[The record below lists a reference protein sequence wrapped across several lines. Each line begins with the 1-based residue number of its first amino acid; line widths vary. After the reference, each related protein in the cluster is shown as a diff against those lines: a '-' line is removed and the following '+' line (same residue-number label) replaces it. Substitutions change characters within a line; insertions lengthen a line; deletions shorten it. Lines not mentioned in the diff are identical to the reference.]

1 MGTGPHVV
9 GETAGSP
16 RTVWCGELISPDG
29 RVRSNLCAGRF
40 ARRSRRPFGRF
51 AVLLPLLIASAC
63 QRPDGTEPA
72 ATAESLAATPTPA
85 VGAPTPLDPAPGP
98 HAGLPIVHPGTGAVV
113 RSTPAGRGAPIVAA
127 GDDVTLNFV
136 DTDLHDVM
144 RSVLGDLLGLSYV
157 VDPKLQATI
166 TVQTARPLHRDQ
178 VLPALQGILRAD
190 GFGLVET
197 GSIYRVVPI
206 DDVAHHPAATIVA
219 GQTTAPTPGGVGV
232 EVVPLKYISAASL
245 RQTIDAILPKGV
257 SVQTDSARNLL
268 ILSGTGD
275 DVTPV
280 LDLIKSF
287 DVDWLAAMSFAI
299 YPLETS
305 SPRAVVADLNTVF
318 GAGATGPLAGALRFE
333 PLDRLNAV
341 LVVAPQRKYLDEAR
355 RWVERF
361 DRGDDESTPRLFE
374 YHVQNSRAADLAK
387 VISQVFG
394 SGTASKQSSSQI
406 PPGANAVSLNSGT
419 GGLGTVSTSTTPGNT
434 GGQITLGG
442 TSNGSQSGLPGGSSP
457 TGSSLTG
464 STPVSTSPGTDDG
477 DDQSTLASGLK
488 QALGGETGG
497 AGDQTLPRLKVVA
510 DDKNNILLV
519 YARPR
524 DYRML
529 EQTLQRL
536 DIVPVQVLIE
546 ATIAEVTL
554 NNDLQYGLQW
564 FFTKGAGHFGLT
576 TQGTN
581 FTNTS
586 ADVTGSVPGFNYVLG
601 GTNTKVVL
609 SALSDITHVNV
620 VSSPELLV
628 LDHRTAALQ
637 VGDQVPVINQT
648 SQSTVTSTSDV
659 IQSIQYVNTG
669 VVLQVTPRVNKS
681 GVVTLD
687 IDQSV
692 SDVSKTTTSGIDSP
706 TISQR
711 RIVTSAVVKDGA
723 TIALGGLINSNKTV
737 GSTGIP
743 FLSDLPVVGALFGQK
758 THNDDRTELLVLL
771 TPRIIRDSDEARN
784 VTDELRNRLE
794 AIKPALADIRS

>member
-1 MGTGPHVV
+1 M
-9 GETAGSP
+9 
-16 RTVWCGELISPDG
+16 VWS
-29 RVRSNLCAGRF
+29 
-40 ARRSRRPFGRF
+40 
-51 AVLLPLLIASAC
+51 C
-63 QRPDGTEPA
+63 QRPDIAGETGP
-72 ATAESLAATPTPA
+72 LAAPQSAPSVTASPLPL
-85 VGAPTPLDPAPGP
+85 APTVAPRYRSSV
-98 HAGLPIVHPGTGAVV
+98 AIVHPGSGDVVRTASGTPTGA
-113 RSTPAGRGAPIVAA
+113 TIAP

-136 DTDLHDVM
+136 DTDLHEVM

-166 TVQTARPLHRDQ
+166 TVQTTRPLHRDQ

-197 GSIYRVVPI
+197 GGIYRVVPV
-206 DDVAHHPAATIVA
+206 DDVAHHPASTSIA
-219 GQTTAPTPGGVGV
+219 GQDARPAGGSVGV
-232 EVVPLKYISAASL
+232 QVVPLKYVSAAGL
-245 RQTIDAILPKGV
+245 RETIDAILPKGV

-268 ILSGTGD
+268 ILTGTGD
-275 DVTPV
+275 DVAPV
-280 LDLIKSF
+280 VDLVRSF
-287 DVDWLAAMSFAI
+287 DVDWLKAMSFAI
-299 YPLETS
+299 YPVETS

-318 GAGATGPLAGALRFE
+318 SAHGSGPLAGALRFE

-341 LVVAPQRKYLDEAR
+341 LVVAPQRAYLDEAR

-387 VISQVFG
+387 VISQIFG
-394 SGTASKQSSSQI
+394 TGTTQAQTSAQI
-406 PPGANAVSLNSGT
+406 APGANAVQLNSGT
-419 GGLGTVSTSTTPGNT
+419 GGLGTVGTSSVGNA

-442 TSNGSQSGLPGGSSP
+442 PTTGGAGATGTSGTPGAVTPGAGTTSPIMP
-457 TGSSLTG
+457 TG
-464 STPVSTSPGTDDG
+464 TDATED
-477 DDQSTLASGLK
+477 SATLASGLK
-488 QALGGETGG
+488 STFGGQADTGD
-497 AGDQTLPRLKVVA
+497 ATLPKLKVVA
-510 DDKNNILLV
+510 DDKNNILLI

-524 DYRML
+524 DYHML

-564 FFTKGAGHFGLT
+564 FFTKGAGRFGLSS
-576 TQGTN
+576 GTS

-586 ADVTGSVPGFNYVLG
+586 ADITGSVPGFNYVLG

-609 SALSDITHVNV
+609 SALSDITKVNV

-648 SQSTVTSTSDV
+648 QQSTVASDAAL

-669 VVLQVTPRVNKS
+669 VVLQVTPRVNKT
-681 GVVTLD
+681 GIVTLD

-692 SDVSKTTTSGIDSP
+692 SDVAKTTSSGIDSP

-711 RIVTSAVVKDGA
+711 RVVTSAVVKDGD
-723 TIALGGLINSNKTV
+723 TIALGGLISRNKTV
-737 GSTGIP
+737 GSSGIP
-743 FLSDLPVVGALFGQK
+743 FLADIPVLGALFGTQ
-758 THNDDRTELLVLL
+758 TRNDDRTELLILL

-784 VTDELRNRLE
+784 VTEELRNRLE
-794 AIKPALADIRS
+794 AIKPVLAEKRS

>member
-1 MGTGPHVV
+1 M
-9 GETAGSP
+9 
-16 RTVWCGELISPDG
+16 
-29 RVRSNLCAGRF
+29 
-40 ARRSRRPFGRF
+40 
-51 AVLLPLLIASAC
+51 PLLIAGAC
-63 QRPDGTEPA
+63 QGPGDRAPV
-72 ATAESLAATPTPA
+72 TAPESLAPTPLPA
-85 VGAPTPLDPAPGP
+85 AGAPTPLDPLSTA

-113 RSTPAGRGAPIVAA
+113 RPASGARPGPVIAA
-127 GDDVTLNFV
+127 GNDVTLNFV

-144 RSVLGDLLGLSYV
+144 RAVLGDLLGLSYV

-178 VLPALQGILRAD
+178 VLPALQGMLRAD

-197 GSIYRVVPI
+197 GGIYRVVPV
-206 DDVAHHPAATIVA
+206 DDLAHHPAAAMVA
-219 GQTTAPTPGGVGV
+219 GQAASPTPGGVGV
-232 EVVPLKYISAASL
+232 EVVPLKYVSAASV
-245 RQTIDAILPKGV
+245 RQTLDAVLPKGV

-268 ILSGTGD
+268 ILTGTGD
-275 DVTPV
+275 DVAPV
-280 LDLIKSF
+280 LDLVKSF

-299 YPLETS
+299 YPVETS

-318 GAGATGPLAGALRFE
+318 GAKGSSPVAGALRFE

-341 LVVAPQRKYLDEAR
+341 LVVAPQRTYLEEAR
-355 RWVERF
+355 RWIERF

-374 YHVQNSRAADLAK
+374 YHVQNSRAVDLAR

-394 SGTASKQSSSQI
+394 SGTASSKQATSQI
-406 PPGANAVSLNSGT
+406 PPGANAVALNSST
-419 GGLGTVSTSTTPGNT
+419 GGLGTVGTTPPGNT
-434 GGQITLGG
+434 GSQITLGG
-442 TSNGSQSGLPGGSSP
+442 AATGAPSSSTSGSN
-457 TGSSLTG
+457 LTG
-464 STPVSTSPGTDDG
+464 STPVSPTAGADDNG
-477 DDQSTLASGLK
+477 DSGDQSALANGLR
-488 QALGGETGG
+488 QALGGETAG
-497 AGDQTLPRLKVVA
+497 AADQTMPRLKVVA

-524 DYRML
+524 DYHML
-529 EQTLQRL
+529 QQTLQRL

-554 NNDLQYGLQW
+554 TNDLQYGLQW
-564 FFTKGAGHFGLT
+564 FFTKGAGHFGLA
-576 TQGTN
+576 TQGTS

-586 ADVTGSVPGFNYVLG
+586 ADITGSVPGFNYVLG

-609 SALSDITHVNV
+609 SALSDVTHVNV
-620 VSSPELLV
+620 VSSPELMV
-628 LDHRTAALQ
+628 LDHHTAALQ
-637 VGDQVPVINQT
+637 VGDQVPVISQT
-648 SQSTVTSTSDV
+648 SQSTVTNTSDV

-723 TIALGGLINSNKTV
+723 TIALGGLINNNKTF

-743 FLSDLPVVGALFGQK
+743 FLADLPVVGALFGTK
-758 THNDDRTELLVLL
+758 TRNDDRTELLVLL
-771 TPRIIRDSDEARN
+771 TPRIVRDSEEARD
-784 VTDELRNRLE
+784 VTEELRNRLE
-794 AIKPALADIRS
+794 AIKPALADKRS

>member
-1 MGTGPHVV
+1 MGSNFD
-9 GETAGSP
+9 A
-16 RTVWCGELISPDG
+16 R
-29 RVRSNLCAGRF
+29 RVARRGAWRLGRF
-40 ARRSRRPFGRF
+40 AI
-51 AVLLPLLIASAC
+51 LLPLLIIGAC
-63 QRPDGTEPA
+63 QRPGGTEPVP
-72 ATAESLAATPTPA
+72 TPESLVPTPSPA
-85 VGAPTPLDPAPGP
+85 VGAPAPLNPIPTARAD
-98 HAGLPIVHPGTGAVV
+98 LPIVHPGTGAVV
-113 RSTPAGRGAPIVAA
+113 RPVPNGGPGPVIAA

-136 DTDLHDVM
+136 DTDLHEVM
-144 RSVLGDLLGLSYV
+144 HSVLGDLLGLSYV

-190 GFGLVET
+190 SFGLVET
-197 GSIYRVVPI
+197 GGIYRVVPI
-206 DDVAHHPAATIVA
+206 DDVPRHPAATAIA
-219 GQTTAPTPGGVGV
+219 GQAATVAPGSVGV
-232 EVVPLKYISAASL
+232 HVVPLKYIAAASL
-245 RQTIDAILPKGV
+245 RQTIDAVLPKGV

-275 DVTPV
+275 DVAPV
-280 LDLIKSF
+280 LDLVKSF

-299 YPLETS
+299 YPVETS
-305 SPRAVVADLNTVF
+305 SPRAVVTDLNTVF
-318 GAGATGPLAGALRFE
+318 GAGGSGPLAGALRFE
-333 PLDRLNAV
+333 PLDRLSAV

-355 RWVERF
+355 RWIERF
-361 DRGDDESTPRLFE
+361 DRGDDESMPRLFE

-394 SGTASKQSSSQI
+394 NSTASQQTSSQI
-406 PPGANAVSLNSGT
+406 APGANAVALNSGT
-419 GGLGTVSTSTTPGNT
+419 GGLGTVGTAGTTTPGNT
-434 GGQITLGG
+434 SGQITLGG
-442 TSNGSQSGLPGGSSP
+442 AAAGSPAGSSGGSN
-457 TGSSLTG
+457 LTG
-464 STPVSTSPGTDDG
+464 STPLPSPAGM
-477 DDQSTLASGLK
+477 DQSDDSSALATGLK
-488 QALGGETGG
+488 DALGGETGG
-497 AGDQTLPRLKVVA
+497 TRDATMPRLKIVA

-564 FFTKGAGHFGLT
+564 FFTKGAGHASL
-576 TQGTN
+576 TQGTT
-581 FTNTS
+581 FTNS
-586 ADVTGSVPGFNYVLG
+586 AADVTGSVPGFNYILG

-648 SQSTVTSTSDV
+648 SQSTVTDTSAV

-681 GVVTLD
+681 GIVTLD

-692 SDVSKTTTSGIDSP
+692 SDVAKTTTSGIDSP
-706 TISQR
+706 TITQR

-723 TIALGGLINSNKTV
+723 TIALGGLILRNKTV
-737 GSTGIP
+737 GNSGLP
-743 FLSDLPVVGALFGQK
+743 LLSDIPVLGALFGTQ
-758 THNDDRTELLVLL
+758 TRNDDRTELLVLL
-771 TPRIIRDSDEARN
+771 TPRIIRDSEEARN
-784 VTDELRNRLE
+784 VTEELRNRLE
-794 AIKPALADIRS
+794 AIKPALADKRS

>member
-1 MGTGPHVV
+1 M
-9 GETAGSP
+9 
-16 RTVWCGELISPDG
+16 VWS
-29 RVRSNLCAGRF
+29 
-40 ARRSRRPFGRF
+40 
-51 AVLLPLLIASAC
+51 C
-63 QRPDGTEPA
+63 QRPDIAGETGP
-72 ATAESLAATPTPA
+72 LAAPQSAPSVTASPLPL
-85 VGAPTPLDPAPGP
+85 APTVAPRYRSSV
-98 HAGLPIVHPGTGAVV
+98 AIVHPGSGDVVRTASGTPTGA
-113 RSTPAGRGAPIVAA
+113 TIAP

-136 DTDLHDVM
+136 DTDLHEVM

-166 TVQTARPLHRDQ
+166 TVQTTRPLHRDQ

-197 GSIYRVVPI
+197 GGIYRVVPV
-206 DDVAHHPAATIVA
+206 DDVAHHPASTSIA
-219 GQTTAPTPGGVGV
+219 GQDARPAGGSVGV
-232 EVVPLKYISAASL
+232 QVVPLKYVSAAGL
-245 RQTIDAILPKGV
+245 RETIDAILPKGV

-268 ILSGTGD
+268 ILTGTGD
-275 DVTPV
+275 DVAPV
-280 LDLIKSF
+280 VDLVRSF
-287 DVDWLAAMSFAI
+287 DVDWLKAMSFAI
-299 YPLETS
+299 YPVETS

-318 GAGATGPLAGALRFE
+318 SAHSSGPLAGALRFE

-341 LVVAPQRKYLDEAR
+341 LVVAPQRAYLDEAR

-387 VISQVFG
+387 VISQIFG
-394 SGTASKQSSSQI
+394 TGTTQAQTSAQI
-406 PPGANAVSLNSGT
+406 APGANAVQLNSGT
-419 GGLGTVSTSTTPGNT
+419 GGLGTVGTSSVGNA

-442 TSNGSQSGLPGGSSP
+442 PTTGGAGATGTSGTPGAVTPGAGTTSPIMP
-457 TGSSLTG
+457 TG
-464 STPVSTSPGTDDG
+464 TDATED
-477 DDQSTLASGLK
+477 SATLASGLK
-488 QALGGETGG
+488 STFGGQADTGD
-497 AGDQTLPRLKVVA
+497 ATLPKLKVVA
-510 DDKNNILLV
+510 DDKNNILLI

-524 DYRML
+524 DYHML

-564 FFTKGAGHFGLT
+564 FFTKGAGRFGLSS
-576 TQGTN
+576 GTS

-586 ADVTGSVPGFNYVLG
+586 ADITGSVPGFNYVLG

-609 SALSDITHVNV
+609 SALSDITKVNV

-648 SQSTVTSTSDV
+648 QQSTVASDAAL

-669 VVLQVTPRVNKS
+669 VVLQVTPRVNKT
-681 GVVTLD
+681 GIVTLD

-692 SDVSKTTTSGIDSP
+692 SDVAKTTSSGIDSP

-711 RIVTSAVVKDGA
+711 RVVTSAVVKDGD
-723 TIALGGLINSNKTV
+723 TIALGGLISRNKTV
-737 GSTGIP
+737 GSSGIP
-743 FLSDLPVVGALFGQK
+743 FLADIPVLGALFGTQ
-758 THNDDRTELLVLL
+758 TRNDDRTELLILL

-784 VTDELRNRLE
+784 VTEELRNRLE
-794 AIKPALADIRS
+794 AIKPVLAEKRS

>member
-1 MGTGPHVV
+1 M
-9 GETAGSP
+9 
-16 RTVWCGELISPDG
+16 VWS
-29 RVRSNLCAGRF
+29 
-40 ARRSRRPFGRF
+40 
-51 AVLLPLLIASAC
+51 C
-63 QRPDGTEPA
+63 QRPDIAGETGP
-72 ATAESLAATPTPA
+72 LAAPQSAPSVTASPLPL
-85 VGAPTPLDPAPGP
+85 APTVAPRDRSSV
-98 HAGLPIVHPGTGAVV
+98 AIVHPGSGDVVRTVSGTPTGA
-113 RSTPAGRGAPIVAA
+113 TIAP

-136 DTDLHDVM
+136 DTDLHEVM

-166 TVQTARPLHRDQ
+166 TVQTTRPLHRDQ

-197 GSIYRVVPI
+197 GGIYRVVPV
-206 DDVAHHPAATIVA
+206 DDVAHHPASTSIA
-219 GQTTAPTPGGVGV
+219 GQDARPAGGSVGV
-232 EVVPLKYISAASL
+232 QVVPLKYVSAAGL
-245 RQTIDAILPKGV
+245 RETIDAILPKGV

-268 ILSGTGD
+268 ILTGTGD
-275 DVTPV
+275 DVAPV
-280 LDLIKSF
+280 VDLVRSF
-287 DVDWLAAMSFAI
+287 DVDWLKAMSFAI
-299 YPLETS
+299 YPVETS

-318 GAGATGPLAGALRFE
+318 GAHGSGPLAGALRFE

-341 LVVAPQRKYLDEAR
+341 LVVAPQRAYLDEAR

-387 VISQVFG
+387 VISQIFG
-394 SGTASKQSSSQI
+394 TGTTQAQTSAQI
-406 PPGANAVSLNSGT
+406 APGANAVQLNSGT
-419 GGLGTVSTSTTPGNT
+419 GGLGTVGTSSVGNA

-442 TSNGSQSGLPGGSSP
+442 PTTGGAGATGTSGTPGAGTPGAGTTSPIMP
-457 TGSSLTG
+457 TG
-464 STPVSTSPGTDDG
+464 TDATED
-477 DDQSTLASGLK
+477 SATLASGLK
-488 QALGGETGG
+488 STFGGQADTGD
-497 AGDQTLPRLKVVA
+497 ATLPKLKVVA
-510 DDKNNILLV
+510 DDKNNILLI

-524 DYRML
+524 DYHML

-564 FFTKGAGHFGLT
+564 FFTKGAGRFGLSS
-576 TQGTN
+576 GTS

-586 ADVTGSVPGFNYVLG
+586 ADITGSVPGFNYVLG

-609 SALSDITHVNV
+609 SALSDITKVNV

-648 SQSTVTSTSDV
+648 QQSTVASDAAL

-669 VVLQVTPRVNKS
+669 VVLQVTPRVNKT
-681 GVVTLD
+681 GIVTLD

-692 SDVSKTTTSGIDSP
+692 SDVAKTTSSGIDSP

-711 RIVTSAVVKDGA
+711 RVVTSAVVKDGD
-723 TIALGGLINSNKTV
+723 TIALGGLISRNKTV
-737 GSTGIP
+737 GSSGIP
-743 FLSDLPVVGALFGQK
+743 FLADIPVLGALFGTQ
-758 THNDDRTELLVLL
+758 TRNDDRTELLILL

-784 VTDELRNRLE
+784 VTEELRNRLE
-794 AIKPALADIRS
+794 AIKPVLAEKRS